1 MKRTAAWI
9 LALVLA
15 LLTGAAGAEKVLTLT
30 FAGDCTLGC
39 GEDDK
44 YYIKENFDAVIA
56 EEGYAY
62 CFANFL
68 DLFSADDCTVV
79 NCEGVFQNTKDGE
92 KKSKSFRFRGT
103 EDFVN
108 IFKEGSVE
116 AVSLSNNHTFDYSTQ
131 GFNNTRRVIEEAGI
145 GWTNE
150 NEIWIFEKD
159 GIRIAFG
166 SVYYSV
172 YWDAA
177 EKIRNKLLQLRENGE
192 IDAAVMLVHAGTEYF
207 PRHVEQQT
215 QFAEFFI
222 NKAKADLVIMHHPHV
237 LQGIRIL
244 NNRSIFYSLGNFVF
258 GGYYKVTSGNYNTNS
273 LYTMA
278 VQVKMYFSDDG
289 EYKGQQ
295 AVLYP
300 AYDSGSDRMVGASLL
315 NNYQP
320 VRVSAEDAEP
330 VIAAIQYDTEWQL
343 PELREDEN
351 GLSYMVLDYL
361 EADPVPAAGADPES
375 GKPEAPPAHPG
386 R

>member
-1 MKRTAAWI
+1 MKRAAAVL
-9 LALVLA
+9 LAI
-15 LLTGAAGAEKVLTLT
+15 LLTLGLCMSAGAEKIVTLS

-44 YYIKENFDAVIA
+44 HYIKENFDAIIA
-56 EEGYAY
+56 EEGYKY
-62 CFANFL
+62 CFANFY
-68 DLFSADDCTVV
+68 DLFSQVDCTVV

-108 IFKEGSVE
+108 IFKEGSIE
-116 AVSLSNNHTFDYSTQ
+116 AVSLSNNHTFDYSTA
-131 GFNNTRRVIEEAGI
+131 GFNNTKRVIEEAGI

-150 NEIWIFEKD
+150 DEVWIFEKD

-172 YWDAA
+172 YWDSYV
-177 EKIRNKLLQLRENGE
+177 KIQKKLLQLRENGE
-192 IDAAVMLVHAGTEYF
+192 VNAVVMLVHAGTEYF
-207 PRHVEQQT
+207 PRHVDQQD

-222 NKAKADLVIMHHPHV
+222 KQAKADLVIMHHPHV

-258 GGYYKVTSGNYNTNS
+258 GGYYKVTSGNNNTNS

-278 VQVKMYFSDDG
+278 VQVKMYFTEDG
-289 EYKGQQ
+289 KYKGQQ
-295 AVLYP
+295 AVIYP
-300 AYDSGSDRMVGASLL
+300 AYDSGTYPI

-320 VRVSAEDAEP
+320 IRVSAEEAIP
-330 VIAAIQYDTEWQL
+330 VIEAIQYDTQWKL
-343 PELREDEN
+343 PEIREDEN
-351 GLSYMVLDYL
+351 GKAYLVLEYL
-361 EADPVPAAGADPES
+361 PAEEETVSSANPES
-375 GKPEAPPAHPG
+375 GEPEPAPARPVK
-386 R
+386 